1 MDRIREITLELKDR
15 NYDSFDEFYNS
26 TSKLVYHIIIGIV
39 RRREV
44 AEDIMQDT
52 YTKFLESIDSV
63 SISNSPQ
70 AYLVQ
75 IARNMA
81 INHYNKNKREV
92 FDDVFI
98 DEQLQTKEESRV
110 SLGII
115 DYLNGYEKEIVTMHI
130 IGDMKFKDIAKAIN
144 KPLGTVL
151 WAYNKAIKYLK
162 KKVGEQDEK

>member
-1 MDRIREITLELKDR
+1 MERIKEITLELKNK
-15 NYDSFDEFYNS
+15 NYNSFDEFYNS
-26 TSKLVYHIIIGIV
+26 TSKLVYHVIVGII

-44 AEDIMQDT
+44 AEDIMQET
-52 YTKFLESIDSV
+52 YTKFLENIDNV
-63 SISNSPQ
+63 SLENSPT

-75 IARNMA
+75 IARNTS

-92 FDDVFI
+92 FDENFI
-98 DEQLQTKEESRV
+98 DEQLETNEEARV

-115 DYLNGYEKEIVTMHI
+115 DYLDGYEKEIVTMHI
-130 IGDMKFKDIAKAIN
+130 VGNMKFKDISNVIN

-151 WAYNKAIKYLK
+151 WAYNKAIKYLR

>member
-1 MDRIREITLELKDR
+1 MERIREIIYEFKEK

-26 TSKLVYHIIIGIV
+26 TSKLVYHVIIGIV

-44 AEDIMQDT
+44 AEDLMQDT

-63 SISNSPQ
+63 SLEKSPV

-75 IARNMA
+75 IARNA
-81 INHYNKNKREV
+81 SINCYNKNKREV
-92 FDDVFI
+92 FDENFI
-98 DEQLQTKEESRV
+98 DEQVITNDETTV

-115 DYLNGYEKEIVTMHI
+115 DYLDGYEKEIVTMHI
-130 IGDMKFKDIAKAIN
+130 IGNMKFKDIARVMN

-151 WAYNKAIKYLK
+151 WAYNKAIKYLR